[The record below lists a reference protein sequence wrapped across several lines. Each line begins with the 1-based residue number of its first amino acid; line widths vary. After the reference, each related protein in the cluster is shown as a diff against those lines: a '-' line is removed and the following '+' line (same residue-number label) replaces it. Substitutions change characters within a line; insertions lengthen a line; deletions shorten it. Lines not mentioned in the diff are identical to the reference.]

1 MNITVDDS
9 ISIFSSTYKEEI
21 KEFKDDPM
29 VLACSLKE
37 LVETQQ
43 NFYPLDDLRVI
54 ENITEEIRELAERV
68 RKYYT
73 KKFFWQNLTGNG
85 KLSDY
90 RSRVCYLLE
99 NHVRT
104 CKEQD
109 VGIYYKLP
117 YFYQEDM
124 AYEDFK
130 QRYNTTDVPRVM
142 QGVFPARSTTKS
154 QLKLTYLKTT
164 TSRQKKRNLH
174 RFWFTE
180 GTYLF
185 NIEITNDNPLL
196 EMFTQLV
203 VEKMTITLD
212 TYYNVDRLDQMYFY
226 KLYKFSLTKE
236 TDASFNPNGC

>member
-1 MNITVDDS
+1 MNITVDIED
-9 ISIFSSTYKEEI
+9 IFSSTYKEDI
-21 KEFKDDPM
+21 KEFKADPLA
-29 VLACSLKE
+29 LACSLKDLFE
-37 LVETQQ
+37 KTQCH
-43 NFYPLDDLRVI
+43 LSMDDLRVV
-54 ENITEEIRELAERV
+54 ENVTEDILEHAERV

-73 KKFFWQNLTGNG
+73 KKFFWNNLSGS

-90 RSRVCYLLE
+90 RSRLCSLLE
-99 NHVRT
+99 NRIRT

-117 YFYQEDM
+117 YFYEEDM
-124 AYEDFK
+124 AYDDFK
-130 QRYNTTDVPRVM
+130 QQYNTTDIPRVLD
-142 QGVFPARSTTKS
+142 GSSIRLPTEKS
-154 QLKLTYLKTT
+154 QLTLTYLKTT
-164 TSRQKKRNLH
+164 SSRQQKRNLH

-196 EMFTQLV
+196 EMFKQLV

-236 TDASFNPNGC
+236 TNA

>member
-1 MNITVDDS
+1 MVNISVDSFD
-9 ISIFSSTYKEEI
+9 IFSTTYREEI
-21 KEFKDDPM
+21 KEFKDDPLA
-29 VLACSLKE
+29 LACSLKDLFE
-37 LVETQQ
+37 QTQCH
-43 NFYPLDDLRVI
+43 YSLDDPRVG
-54 ENITEEIRELAERV
+54 ENITEDNLEQAERV

-73 KKFFWQNLTGNG
+73 KKFFWKNLSGTG
-85 KLSDY
+85 KLSDF
-90 RSRVCYLLE
+90 RSRLCYLLE
-99 NHVRT
+99 NRIRT

-124 AYEDFK
+124 AYDDFK
-130 QRYNTTDVPRVM
+130 QQYNTTDVPRVLDG
-142 QGVFPARSTTKS
+142 QPTRLPVEKT
-154 QLKLTYLKTT
+154 QLTLKYLKTT
-164 TSRQKKRNLH
+164 TSRQQKRNLH

-196 EMFTQLV
+196 EMFKQLV

-236 TDASFNPNGC
+236 TNA

>member
-21 KEFKDDPM
+21 KEFKDDPL
-29 VLACSLKE
+29 VLACSLKD

-43 NFYPLDDLRVI
+43 GYYPLDDPRVI
-54 ENITEEIRELAERV
+54 DNVTEEIRELAERM

-73 KKFFWQNLTGNG
+73 RKFFWNNLAGNG
-85 KLSDY
+85 RLSDY
-90 RSRVCYLLE
+90 RGRVCHLLE

-130 QRYNTTDVPRVM
+130 KQYNTTDVPRVM
-142 QGVFPARSTTKS
+142 NNSALTAKS
-154 QLKLTYLKTT
+154 QLTLTYLKTT

-185 NIEITNDNPLL
+185 NIEIANDNPLL
-196 EMFTQLV
+196 DMFTQLV

-236 TDASFNPNGC
+236 TNA